1 MSASC
6 KHSSVFFSMNIVR
19 DKHDSWEKNR
29 SRHFNRFEWAK
40 QRRGGGEIGNC
51 FEGSSGFRHGYPCT
65 GCQGAHGSTRA
76 AYFAIPWRP
85 FLQRQIVLPQPLLPC
100 FLPSPKA
107 RKTGPEEQ
115 KDGRECWISN
125 SPWSKRE
132 RERLIPFCERQE
144 EEILRLDVETQK
156 FLLNEFYPESGCCLG
171 RIRKFCPASLGS
183 ILRMPV

>member
-1 MSASC
+1 
-6 KHSSVFFSMNIVR
+6 MNIPR
-19 DKHDSWEKNR
+19 FSFRWTSFATNTILRWEKNR

-40 QRRGGGEIGNC
+40 QRREGGEIGNC

-156 FLLNEFYPESGCCLG
+156 FLFYPESGCCLG
-171 RIRKFCPASLGS
+171 RIRKFCR
-183 ILRMPV
+183 IFF

>member
-6 KHSSVFFSMNIVR
+6 EHSSVFFSMNIVR

-115 KDGRECWISN
+115 KDGSEESVGFLIRHDRN
-125 SPWSKRE
+125 E
-132 RERLIPFCERQE
+132 RERDWSPF
-144 EEILRLDVETQK
+144 VKGKKKK
-156 FLLNEFYPESGCCLG
+156 FYASMWK
-171 RIRKFCPASLGS
+171 RKNFC
-183 ILRMPV
+183 

>member
-1 MSASC
+1 
-6 KHSSVFFSMNIVR
+6 MNIPRFSFRWTSFATNTILGRKIDR
-19 DKHDSWEKNR
+19 DILIGLNELN
-29 SRHFNRFEWAK
+29 N
-40 QRRGGGEIGNC
+40 GGEIGNC
-51 FEGSSGFRHGYPCT
+51 FKGSSGFRHGYPCT

-85 FLQRQIVLPQPLLPC
+85 FLQRQIVLPQPPLPC

-156 FLLNEFYPESGCCLG
+156 FLLNEFYSESGCCLG
-171 RIRKFCPASLGS
+171 RIRKFC
-183 ILRMPV
+183 RMPV